1 MVGATGT
8 FYGRQKPRKYT
19 FKGDETTEN
28 QTNERGSYAVFGLV
42 GKYEFTKNLHVNAGV
57 RNLFDKQ
64 LYREGNFDQAGANTY
79 NEPGRSYY
87 LGVTAKF

>member
-1 MVGATGT
+1 MVVSEKELDELTLLTGSGPA
-8 FYGRQKPRKYT
+8 F
-19 FKGDETTEN
+19 
-28 QTNERGSYAVFGLV
+28 V
-42 GKYEFTKNLHVNAGV
+42 YEFTKNLHVNAGV